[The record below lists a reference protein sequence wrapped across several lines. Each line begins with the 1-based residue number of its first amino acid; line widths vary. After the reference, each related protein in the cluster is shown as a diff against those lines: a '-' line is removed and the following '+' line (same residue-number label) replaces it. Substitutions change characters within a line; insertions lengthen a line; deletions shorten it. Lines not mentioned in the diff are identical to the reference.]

1 MHNTFESPPS
11 PPSGHPP
18 RFPWPKLGPDSLQ
31 VTWAE
36 FLKLTAAACETAYP
50 GSPGRFI
57 AAYLHALSAQA
68 IALEAESPEA
78 HETKAEAE
86 RLREAAY
93 LRALEDQS
101 GYWSITEPELDPCD
115 DVTGSLDGHMDDSGP
130 MQAWLG
136 DPSHDDTYMN

>member
-1 MHNTFESPPS
+1 MDNTSDPAPAQLS
-11 PPSGHPP
+11 
-18 RFPWPKLGPDSLQ
+18 RFPWPKPGPTAPQ
-31 VTWAE
+31 VTWSE
-36 FLKLTAAACETAYP
+36 FLKLTAEACETAYP

-78 HETKAEAE
+78 HETKAEQV

-93 LRALEDQS
+93 FQALEDQS
-101 GYWSITEPELDPCD
+101 GYWSITEPEPDPCD

>member
-1 MHNTFESPPS
+1 MDNTSDPAPAQF
-11 PPSGHPP
+11 P
-18 RFPWPKLGPDSLQ
+18 RFPWPKPGPTAPQ
-31 VTWAE
+31 VTWSE
-36 FLKLTAAACETAYP
+36 FLKLTADECENQYP

-78 HETKAEAE
+78 HETKAEQV

-93 LRALEDQS
+93 FQALEDQS
-101 GYWSITEPELDPCD
+101 GYWSITEPEPDPEA
-115 DVTGSLDGHMDDSGP
+115 TGSLDGHMDSGP

-136 DPSHDDTYMN
+136 DPSCDYTYMN

>member
-1 MHNTFESPPS
+1 MDNTSDPAPAQL
-11 PPSGHPP
+11 P
-18 RFPWPKLGPDSLQ
+18 RFPWPKPGPTAPQ
-31 VTWAE
+31 VTWSE
-36 FLKLTAAACETAYP
+36 FLKLTAEACETAYP

-78 HETKAEAE
+78 HETKAEQV

-93 LRALEDQS
+93 FQALEDQS
-101 GYWSITEPELDPCD
+101 GYWSITEPEPDPEA
-115 DVTGSLDGHMDDSGP
+115 TGSLDGHMDSGP

-136 DPSHDDTYMN
+136 DPSCDDTYMN

>member
-1 MHNTFESPPS
+1 LFAW
-11 PPSGHPP
+11 P
-18 RFPWPKLGPDSLQ
+18 RPGPDAPQVPWP
-31 VTWAE
+31 E
-36 FLKLTAAACETAYP
+36 FLRRAAEDCERRYS

-78 HETKAEAE
+78 HETKAEQV

-93 LRALEDQS
+93 FQALEDQS
-101 GYWSITEPELDPCD
+101 GYWSITEPEPDPEA
-115 DVTGSLDGHMDDSGP
+115 TGSLSGHPADEAGS

-136 DPSHDDTYMN
+136 DPGLDDTYLN

>member
-1 MHNTFESPPS
+1 LENTPS
-11 PPSGHPP
+11 PPAAQPP
-18 RFPWPKLGPDSLQ
+18 RFPWPKPGPTAPQ
-31 VTWAE
+31 VTWSE
-36 FLKLTAAACETAYP
+36 FLKLTAEACETAYP

-68 IALEAESPEA
+68 IALQAISPES

>member
-1 MHNTFESPPS
+1 MDNTSDPALAQF
-11 PPSGHPP
+11 P
-18 RFPWPKLGPDSLQ
+18 RFPWPKPGPTAPQ

-36 FLKLTAAACETAYP
+36 FLKLTAEACETAYP

-115 DVTGSLDGHMDDSGP
+115 DVTGSLDGHRDDSGP